1 MSRLHIFHLCLLS
14 EKGQNWSKNNLED
27 IIVGKK
33 LLGRK
38 VLTIM
43 QSGILIIR
51 IEPTPSFIFAME
63 NVLIVATADKRL
75 PPQCNAEGG

>member
-33 LLGRK
+33 IVGKKSINYHAIRYFNHK
-38 VLTIM
+38 NRTNA
-43 QSGILIIR
+43 IIY
-51 IEPTPSFIFAME
+51 FAME
-63 NVLIVATADKRL
+63 NVLIVATANKRL